1 MKLRAA
7 LEYEKV
13 RSNDDGLNRI
23 ILHKDGKFYHAYE
36 WSAWLIKTIV
46 CTEEIQQERGDAKL
60 LQVFRYKT
68 KDTEYIMLG
77 FPVDVIGKFIPNYT
91 NCEPI
96 KDSND
101 LSIEIELPEESNY
114 EEMLEEFDSWK
125 QTCEEKLTKKNLSNA
140 GIKHDT
146 RSADLSRSGLFGI
159 ITKILA
165 YPLERATQV
174 QNIEFIGNLKSEAS
188 ALL

>member
-13 RSNDDGLNRI
+13 RSNDDGLNKI
-23 ILHKDGKFYHAYE
+23 VLHKDGKFFHAYE

-46 CTEEIQQERGDAKL
+46 CTEEIQKERGDAKL

-68 KDTEYIMLG
+68 KDSEYIMLG
-77 FPVDVIGKFIPNYT
+77 FPVDVIGKFIPSYVS
-91 NCEPI
+91 CEPI

-101 LSIEIELPEESNY
+101 LVIEIELPYEADYDAMLSCFEE
-114 EEMLEEFDSWK
+114 WK
-125 QTCEEKLTKKNLSNA
+125 KGCEEKLTKKSQSNES
-140 GIKHDT
+140 IKHDT
-146 RSADLSRSGLFGI
+146 QSANLARSGLFGI
-159 ITKILA
+159 ITSVLA
-165 YPLERATQV
+165 YPLESATPV
-174 QNIEFIGNLKSEAS
+174 QNIEFIGNLKKQAA